1 VIAAAAASLSLQA
14 FRYERTVRPRLR
26 GAALVVADE
35 PMLAHAQPDFADVRI
50 VDAHGRQ
57 VPWRRPPRLKSTMR
71 RVALVDV
78 GRRGGTAVARF
89 RNRGILDRIVLDIP
103 DRHFTGTVSVLGSD
117 DRRTWTALSRTE
129 IYSLSGAA
137 PARST
142 TALLPTTDLRWI
154 ELRASGSGITR
165 IDGAAV
171 AARATPTRPTAIP
184 ATFAE
189 GVLDL
194 HLRVPV
200 DEVRV
205 VAETPRYARPF
216 RIETGSGA
224 VVASG
229 TLVRAGA
236 ARVTVVPLG
245 VRARRLRIVVDN
257 GDDPPLR
264 GLRAVAYARPRML
277 LVEGGHRGPWTLY
290 YGGALRPPEYDFA
303 QLPVAGLQASPVPLG
318 VERANAAYRVVDTR
332 SVFARHR
339 SLVTAALALAALIL
353 VGAGGLALRRT

>member
-1 VIAAAAASLSLQA
+1 M
-14 FRYERTVRPRLR
+14 RP
-26 GAALVVADE
+26 
-35 PMLAHAQPDFADVRI
+35 
-50 VDAHGRQ
+50 
-57 VPWRRPPRLKSTMR
+57 
-71 RVALVDV
+71 VALVDV
-78 GRRGGTAVARF
+78 GRRGGAAVARF
-89 RNRGILDRIVLDIP
+89 RNRGILDRVVLDVP

-117 DRRTWTALSRTE
+117 DRRTWTALSKTE

-154 ELRASGSGITR
+154 ELRATGITR

-171 AARATPTRPTAIP
+171 AARATPTRPKAIP
-184 ATFAE
+184 ATFAD
-189 GVLDL
+189 GVLNL
-194 HLRVPV
+194 HFRVPV
-200 DEVRV
+200 DEVRIR
-205 VAETPRYARPF
+205 AETQRYARPF

-229 TLVRAGA
+229 TLVRAGT
-236 ARVTVVPLG
+236 ARVTVVPIG
-245 VRARRLRIVVDN
+245 IRARTLRIVVDN

-264 GLRAVAYARPRML
+264 GLHAVAYARPQML

-290 YGGALRPPEYDFA
+290 YGGVARPPEYDFA
-303 QLPVAGLQASPVPLG
+303 RLPVAGLQASPAPLG
-318 VERANAAYRVVDTR
+318 TERTNPAYRVVDTR

-339 SLVTAALALAALIL
+339 SLVTAALALGALIL